1 MASWF
6 HTLLGYVFAP
16 DSSSAL
22 EMLIV
27 VHLSSGRLEHLTPT
41 IEKCT
46 SYAKEIACT
55 MHWPIARLQMPGAG
69 NGPCNG
75 ICEYICKVV
84 GELKSMKGVPT
95 CEDEEIEDPV
105 FRAEDVDWGGE
116 AVLLT
121 LGEPM
126 AESDDK
132 EMEGVPEWRNVLLL
146 SYLTEFY

>member
-95 CEDEEIEDPV
+95 CEDEEIEGPA
-105 FRAEDVDWGGE
+105 FRAEDADWGG
-116 AVLLT
+116 
-121 LGEPM
+121 
-126 AESDDK
+126 D
-132 EMEGVPEWRNVLLL
+132 
-146 SYLTEFY
+146 